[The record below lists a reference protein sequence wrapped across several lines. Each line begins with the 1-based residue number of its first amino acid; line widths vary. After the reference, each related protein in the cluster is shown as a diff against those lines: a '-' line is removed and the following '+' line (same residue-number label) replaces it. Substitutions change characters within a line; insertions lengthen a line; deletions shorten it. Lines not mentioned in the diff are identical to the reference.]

1 MEKRI
6 SQKELRMP
14 AAQDVTHPFEP
25 VFDERSQVLV
35 LGTMPS
41 PRSREEGFYYAH
53 PRNRFWRVIAQL
65 FDEPLARTNEE
76 RIDQL
81 LRHHIAL
88 WDVLASCRIEGAKD
102 ASIRDAV
109 PNDLARIMDAAP
121 VTAVFCTGAAA
132 AQAYRRF
139 SEPKTGIA
147 CVQLPSTSPANAAMG
162 LDALV
167 DAYRPL
173 AAAAAASEAPL
184 LDVPDVVRLEQAIA
198 EAGTP
203 LSTLMDRAGAWIAHR
218 AIARIEALRDDAKE
232 PTETNQTSET
242 NDRSCP
248 HPSDEPHA
256 GHDGARRRARDAS
269 RVVVLCGN
277 GNNGGDGWV
286 AARILADAG
295 LPVSVICAKEPH
307 DLRAQPA
314 RNAAIE
320 ALTALEEHGARVLV
334 SPDPAA
340 LESELES
347 AAVIIDAILGTG
359 FSGGSVAAPFDA
371 WIEAAVR
378 ARNEGASIIAADVPS
393 GLSAQT
399 GRAVRPCIK
408 ADETVT
414 MLAMKPGLSTPFAF
428 AWTGTVRIGAIA
440 YVEPLLERMA
450 CDDGAPATGKDGKPD
465 PAGSR
470 GKKTPSKLLH
480 AKAGNEDRAGAADDQ
495 ADRAKESR
503 RRDMGAKESRR
514 SRTRAKQ
521 TANPSAACSAVR
533 QDSFVRAERED
544 DDGYDP
550 YSDRPPTPEPVFQR
564 DPWA

>member
-1 MEKRI
+1 M
-6 SQKELRMP
+6 
-14 AAQDVTHPFEP
+14 
-25 VFDERSQVLV
+25 
-35 LGTMPS
+35 
-41 PRSREEGFYYAH
+41 
-53 PRNRFWRVIAQL
+53 
-65 FDEPLARTNEE
+65 
-76 RIDQL
+76 
-81 LRHHIAL
+81 
-88 WDVLASCRIEGAKD
+88 
-102 ASIRDAV
+102 
-109 PNDLARIMDAAP
+109 
-121 VTAVFCTGAAA
+121 
-132 AQAYRRF
+132 
-139 SEPKTGIA
+139 
-147 CVQLPSTSPANAAMG
+147 
-162 LDALV
+162 
-167 DAYRPL
+167 
-173 AAAAAASEAPL
+173 
-184 LDVPDVVRLEQAIA
+184 
-198 EAGTP
+198 
-203 LSTLMDRAGAWIAHR
+203 
-218 AIARIEALRDDAKE
+218 
-232 PTETNQTSET
+232 
-242 NDRSCP
+242 
-248 HPSDEPHA
+248 
-256 GHDGARRRARDAS
+256 
-269 RVVVLCGN
+269 LCGN

-314 RNAAIE
+314 HDAAIE
-320 ALTALEEHGARVLV
+320 ALAALEEHGARILV

-340 LESELES
+340 LESELQS

-399 GRAVRPCIK
+399 GRAARPCIK

-450 CDDGAPATGKDGKPD
+450 CEDNAPATGKDGKPD

-470 GKKTPSKLLH
+470 GKKTPGKPLH
-480 AKAGNEDRAGAADDQ
+480 AKAGDEDRAGATDDQ

-503 RRDMGAKESRR
+503 RRDIGAEEPRR
-514 SRTRAKQ
+514 SRTRTEQ
-521 TANPSAACSAVR
+521 TANPSAVCSALR
-533 QDSFVRAERED
+533 QDPFARAEQED

-550 YSDRPPTPEPVFQR
+550 YSDRPPMPEPVFQR

>member
-1 MEKRI
+1 
-6 SQKELRMP
+6 MP

-65 FDEPLARTNEE
+65 FDEPMARTNEE

-109 PNDLARIMDAAP
+109 PNDLARIVRAAP
-121 VTAVFCTGAAA
+121 IKAVFCTGAAA
-132 AQAYRRF
+132 AQAYRRHG
-139 SEPKTGIA
+139 EPETGIA
-147 CVQLPSTSPANAAMG
+147 CVQLPSTSPANAAVG

-167 DAYRPL
+167 EAYRPL
-173 AAAAAASEAPL
+173 AAAAGAAEAPL

-218 AIARIEALRDDAKE
+218 AIARIEALRDDMEK

-256 GHDGARRRARDAS
+256 GHDGARRRAHDAS
-269 RVVVLCGN
+269 QVVVLCGN

-307 DLRAQPA
+307 DLHAQPA

-340 LESELES
+340 LESKLQS

-378 ARNEGASIIAADVPS
+378 ARNAGAFIIAADVPS

-428 AWTGTVRIGAIA
+428 AWAGTVRIGAIA

-450 CDDGAPATGKDGKPD
+450 CEDNAPATGKDGKPD

-470 GKKTPSKLLH
+470 GKKTPGKPLH
-480 AKAGNEDRAGAADDQ
+480 AKAEDEDRAGEADDQ

-503 RRDMGAKESRR
+503 RRDIGAEEPRR
-514 SRTRAKQ
+514 SRTRTEQ
-521 TANPSAACSAVR
+521 TANPSAVCSALR
-533 QDSFVRAERED
+533 QDPFARAEQED

-550 YSDRPPTPEPVFQR
+550 YSDRPPMPEPVFQR

>member
-1 MEKRI
+1 
-6 SQKELRMP
+6 MP

-147 CVQLPSTSPANAAMG
+147 CMQLPSTSPANAAMG

-203 LSTLMDRAGAWIAHR
+203 LSTLMDRAGTWIAHR
-218 AIARIEALRDDAKE
+218 AIARIEALRGDTGK
-232 PTETNQTSET
+232 PTETNKTSET

-248 HPSDEPHA
+248 HPSDEPRA
-256 GHDGARRRARDAS
+256 GHDGARRRACDAS
-269 RVVVLCGN
+269 KIVVLCGN

-340 LESELES
+340 LESKLQS

-378 ARNEGASIIAADVPS
+378 ARNAGAFIIAADVPS

>member
-1 MEKRI
+1 M
-6 SQKELRMP
+6 L

-76 RIDQL
+76 RTDQL

-121 VTAVFCTGAAA
+121 VAAVFCTGAAA

-147 CVQLPSTSPANAAMG
+147 CMQLPSTSPANAAMG

-198 EAGTP
+198 NAGTP

-218 AIARIEALRDDAKE
+218 AIARIEALRGDTGK
-232 PTETNQTSET
+232 PTETNKTSET

-248 HPSDEPHA
+248 HPSDEPRA
-256 GHDGARRRARDAS
+256 GHDGTRRRACDAS
-269 RVVVLCGN
+269 KIVVLCGN

-314 RNAAIE
+314 HDAAIE
-320 ALTALEEHGARVLV
+320 ALAALEEHGTRILV

-340 LESELES
+340 FESELQS

-399 GRAVRPCIK
+399 GRAARPCIK

-450 CDDGAPATGKDGKPD
+450 CEDNAPATGKDGKPD

-470 GKKTPSKLLH
+470 GKKTPGKPLH
-480 AKAGNEDRAGAADDQ
+480 AKAGDEDRAGATDDQ

-503 RRDMGAKESRR
+503 RRDIGAEEPRR
-514 SRTRAKQ
+514 SRTRTEQ
-521 TANPSAACSAVR
+521 TANPSAVCSALR
-533 QDSFVRAERED
+533 QDPFARAEQED

-550 YSDRPPTPEPVFQR
+550 YSDRPPMPEPVFQR

>member
-1 MEKRI
+1 
-6 SQKELRMP
+6 MP

-65 FDEPLARTNEE
+65 FDEPLAHTNEE

-139 SEPKTGIA
+139 SEPETGIA

-232 PTETNQTSET
+232 PTETNKTSET
-242 NDRSCP
+242 TGTNETNARSCP
-248 HPSDEPHA
+248 HPSDEPRA
-256 GHDGARRRARDAS
+256 GHDGARRRAHDAS

-295 LPVSVICAKEPH
+295 LPVSVICAKKPH

-314 RNAAIE
+314 HDAAIE
-320 ALTALEEHGARVLV
+320 ALAALEEHGARVLV

-340 LESELES
+340 LESKLQS

-378 ARNEGASIIAADVPS
+378 ARNAGAFIIAADVPS

-399 GRAVRPCIK
+399 GRAVR
-408 ADETVT
+408 
-414 MLAMKPGLSTPFAF
+414 
-428 AWTGTVRIGAIA
+428 IGAIA

-450 CDDGAPATGKDGKPD
+450 CEDNAPAAGTDESAD

-470 GKKTPSKLLH
+470 GKKTPSKPLH
-480 AKAGNEDRAGAADDQ
+480 AKTGNEDRADAADDQ

-503 RRDMGAKESRR
+503 RRDMGAEESRR
-514 SRTRAKQ
+514 SRTRTEQ
-521 TANPSAACSAVR
+521 TANPSAACSALR
-533 QDSFVRAERED
+533 QDPFVRAEQED

>member
-1 MEKRI
+1 
-6 SQKELRMP
+6 MP
-14 AAQDVTHPFEP
+14 AAQDVTHPFKP
-25 VFDERSQVLV
+25 VFDEQSQVLV

-76 RIDQL
+76 RTDQL

-203 LSTLMDRAGAWIAHR
+203 LSTLMDRAGTWIAHR
-218 AIARIEALRDDAKE
+218 AIARIEALRGDTGK
-232 PTETNQTSET
+232 PTETNKTGETTGTNET

-248 HPSDEPHA
+248 RPSDEPHA
-256 GHDGARRRARDAS
+256 GRNGARRRAHDAS
-269 RVVVLCGN
+269 QVVVLCGN

-314 RNAAIE
+314 HDAAIE

-340 LESELES
+340 LESELKS

-514 SRTRAKQ
+514 SRTRTEQ
-521 TANPSAACSAVR
+521 TANPSAACSALR
-533 QDSFVRAERED
+533 QDPFVRAERED

>member
-1 MEKRI
+1 
-6 SQKELRMP
+6 MP

-102 ASIRDAV
+102 ASIRDAM
-109 PNDLARIMDAAP
+109 PNDLARIVRAAP
-121 VTAVFCTGAAA
+121 IKAVFCTGAAA
-132 AQAYRRF
+132 AQAYRRHG
-139 SEPKTGIA
+139 EPETGIA
-147 CVQLPSTSPANAAMG
+147 CVQLPSTSPANAAVG

-167 DAYRPL
+167 EAYRPL
-173 AAAAAASEAPL
+173 AAAAGAAEAPL

-218 AIARIEALRDDAKE
+218 AIARIEALRDNMEK

-248 HPSDEPHA
+248 HPSDEPRA
-256 GHDGARRRARDAS
+256 GHDGARRRACDAS
-269 RVVVLCGN
+269 KIVVLCGN

-286 AARILADAG
+286 AARILADAS
-295 LPVSVICAKEPH
+295 LPVSIVCAKEPH

-314 RNAAIE
+314 HDAAIE

-334 SPDPAA
+334 SPDPPA
-340 LESELES
+340 LESELQS

-371 WIEAAVR
+371 WIEATVR
-378 ARNEGASIIAADVPS
+378 ARNAGAFIIAADVPS

-428 AWTGTVRIGAIA
+428 AWAGTVRIGAIA
-440 YVEPLLERMA
+440 CIEPLLERMA
-450 CDDGAPATGKDGKPD
+450 CNDGAPATGKDGKPD

-503 RRDMGAKESRR
+503 RRDIGAEEPRR
-514 SRTRAKQ
+514 SRTRTEQ
-521 TANPSAACSAVR
+521 TANPSAACSALR
-533 QDSFVRAERED
+533 QDPFARAEQED

-550 YSDRPPTPEPVFQR
+550 YSDRPSRPEPVFQR

>member
-1 MEKRI
+1 M
-6 SQKELRMP
+6 L

-88 WDVLASCRIEGAKD
+88 WDVLASCRIAGAKD
-102 ASIRDAV
+102 TSIRDAV

-121 VTAVFCTGAAA
+121 VAAVFCTGAAA

-198 EAGTP
+198 KAGTP

-218 AIARIEALRDDAKE
+218 VIARIEALRDDAKG
-232 PTETNQTSET
+232 PTETNKTSET

-248 HPSDEPHA
+248 HPSDEPRA
-256 GHDGARRRARDAS
+256 GHDGTRRRACDAS
-269 RVVVLCGN
+269 KIVVLCGN

-314 RNAAIE
+314 HDAAIE
-320 ALTALEEHGARVLV
+320 ALAALEEHGARILV

-340 LESELES
+340 FESELQS

-399 GRAVRPCIK
+399 GRAARPCIK

-450 CDDGAPATGKDGKPD
+450 CEDNAPATGKDGKPD

-470 GKKTPSKLLH
+470 GKKTPGKPLH
-480 AKAGNEDRAGAADDQ
+480 AKAGDEDRAGATDDQ

-503 RRDMGAKESRR
+503 RRDIGAEEPRR
-514 SRTRAKQ
+514 SRTRTEQ
-521 TANPSAACSAVR
+521 TANPSAVCSALR
-533 QDSFVRAERED
+533 QDPFARAEQED

-550 YSDRPPTPEPVFQR
+550 YSDRPPMPEPVFQR

>member
-1 MEKRI
+1 
-6 SQKELRMP
+6 MP

-218 AIARIEALRDDAKE
+218 AIARIEALRGDTGK
-232 PTETNQTSET
+232 PTETNKTSETTGTSET

-256 GHDGARRRARDAS
+256 GRDGARRRAHDAS
-269 RVVVLCGN
+269 KIVVLCGN

-314 RNAAIE
+314 HDAAIE
-320 ALTALEEHGARVLV
+320 ALAALEEHGACILV
-334 SPDPAA
+334 SPDPTT
-340 LESELES
+340 LESELQS
-347 AAVIIDAILGTG
+347 AAVVIDAILGTG

-378 ARNEGASIIAADVPS
+378 ARNAGASIIAADVPS

-440 YVEPLLERMA
+440 YIEPLVEHIA
-450 CDDGAPATGKDGKPD
+450 CEDRAPATGKDGKPD
-465 PAGSR
+465 PSGSR
-470 GKKTPSKLLH
+470 GKETPGKPVH

-503 RRDMGAKESRR
+503 RRDMGPEESRR

-521 TANPSAACSAVR
+521 TANPSATCSALR
-533 QDSFVRAERED
+533 QDPFARAEQED

>member
-1 MEKRI
+1 
-6 SQKELRMP
+6 MP

-76 RIDQL
+76 RTDQL

-102 ASIRDAV
+102 ASIRDAM
-109 PNDLARIMDAAP
+109 PNDLARIVRAAP
-121 VTAVFCTGAAA
+121 IKAVFCTGAAA
-132 AQAYRRF
+132 AQAYRRHG
-139 SEPKTGIA
+139 EPETGIA
-147 CVQLPSTSPANAAMG
+147 CVQLPSTSPANAAVG

-167 DAYRPL
+167 EAYRPL
-173 AAAAAASEAPL
+173 AAAAGAAEAPL

-203 LSTLMDRAGAWIAHR
+203 LSTLLDRAGAWIAHR
-218 AIARIEALRDDAKE
+218 AIARIEALRGDTGK
-232 PTETNQTSET
+232 PTETNKTSET

-256 GHDGARRRARDAS
+256 GHDGARRRAHDAS
-269 RVVVLCGN
+269 QVVVLCGN

-286 AARILADAG
+286 AASILADAG

-340 LESELES
+340 LESKLQS

-378 ARNEGASIIAADVPS
+378 ARNAGAFIIAADVPS
-393 GLSAQT
+393 GLPAQT

-428 AWTGTVRIGAIA
+428 AWAGTVRIGAIA

-450 CDDGAPATGKDGKPD
+450 YEDNAPTTGKDGKPD

-470 GKKTPSKLLH
+470 GKKTPGKPLH
-480 AKAGNEDRAGAADDQ
+480 AKAGDEDRAGAADDQ
-495 ADRAKESR
+495 ADRAEESR
-503 RRDMGAKESRR
+503 QRDIGAEDPRR
-514 SRTRAKQ
+514 SRTRTEQ
-521 TANPSAACSAVR
+521 SANPSAVCSALR
-533 QDSFVRAERED
+533 QDPFARAEQED

-550 YSDRPPTPEPVFQR
+550 YSDRPPTPEPIFQR

>member
-1 MEKRI
+1 
-6 SQKELRMP
+6 MP

-53 PRNRFWRVIAQL
+53 PRNRFWRVLAQL
-65 FDEPLARTNEE
+65 FDEPLARTNKE
-76 RIDQL
+76 RTDQL

-88 WDVLASCRIEGAKD
+88 WDVLASCRIEGARD

-109 PNDLARIMDAAP
+109 PNDLARIVRAAP
-121 VTAVFCTGAAA
+121 IKAVFCTGAAA
-132 AQAYRRF
+132 AQAYRRHG
-139 SEPKTGIA
+139 EPETGIA

-198 EAGTP
+198 NAGTP
-203 LSTLMDRAGAWIAHR
+203 LSTLMDRAGTWIAHR

-232 PTETNQTSET
+232 PTETNKTSET
-242 NDRSCP
+242 TGTNEANVRPCP
-248 HPSDEPHA
+248 HPSDEPRA
-256 GHDGARRRARDAS
+256 GHDGARRRAHDAS

-286 AARILADAG
+286 AARILADTG
-295 LPVSVICAKEPH
+295 LPVSIVCAKEPH

-320 ALTALEEHGARVLV
+320 ALAALEEHGARVLV
-334 SPDPAA
+334 SPDPAT
-340 LESELES
+340 LESELQS
-347 AAVIIDAILGTG
+347 AAVIIDAVLGTG
-359 FSGGSVAAPFDA
+359 FSGGSIAAPFDA

-378 ARNEGASIIAADVPS
+378 ARNAGAFIIAADVPS

-428 AWTGTVRIGAIA
+428 AWTGMVRIGAIA

-450 CDDGAPATGKDGKPD
+450 CNDGAPATGKDGKPN

-470 GKKTPSKLLH
+470 GKETPGKPLH
-480 AKAGNEDRAGAADDQ
+480 AKAGNEDRTGAADDQ
-495 ADRAKESR
+495 ADRAKEPG
-503 RRDMGAKESRR
+503 RRDMGAEESRR
-514 SRTRAKQ
+514 SRTRTEQ
-521 TANPSAACSAVR
+521 TANPSAACSALR
-533 QDSFVRAERED
+533 QDPFARAEQED

-550 YSDRPPTPEPVFQR
+550 YSDRPPAPEPVFQR

>member
-1 MEKRI
+1 
-6 SQKELRMP
+6 MP

-121 VTAVFCTGAAA
+121 VTAVFCTGTAA

-147 CVQLPSTSPANAAMG
+147 CMQLPSTSPANAAMG
-162 LDALV
+162 LDVLV
-167 DAYRPL
+167 DAYQPL

-203 LSTLMDRAGAWIAHR
+203 LSTLMDRAGTWIAHR
-218 AIARIEALRDDAKE
+218 AIARIEALRGDTGK
-232 PTETNQTSET
+232 PTETNKTSET

-248 HPSDEPHA
+248 HPSDEPRA
-256 GHDGARRRARDAS
+256 GHDGARRRACDAS
-269 RVVVLCGN
+269 QVVVLCGN

-340 LESELES
+340 LESKLQS

-378 ARNEGASIIAADVPS
+378 ARNAGAFIIAADVPS

-428 AWTGTVRIGAIA
+428 AWAGTVRIGAIA

-450 CDDGAPATGKDGKPD
+450 CEDNAPATGKDGKPD

-470 GKKTPSKLLH
+470 GKKTPGKLLH
-480 AKAGNEDRAGAADDQ
+480 AKAGDEDRAGAADDQ

-503 RRDMGAKESRR
+503 RRDIGAEEPRR
-514 SRTRAKQ
+514 SRTRTEQ
-521 TANPSAACSAVR
+521 TANPSAVCSALR
-533 QDSFVRAERED
+533 QDPFARAEQED

-550 YSDRPPTPEPVFQR
+550 YSDRPPMPEPVFQR